1 MFIYQDENDE
11 NYEEVEGEVA
21 ADVFDSDF
29 DDDVSI
35 FLLSLISQT

>member
-11 NYEEVEGEVA
+11 SYEEVEGEVV
-21 ADVFDSDF
+21 DVFDSDF

>member
-11 NYEEVEGEVA
+11 NYEEVEGEA